1 MKPFFVLA
9 LVAVLCSCPLQS
21 QNRKKAF
28 CQLSGPEKCWV
39 IFHPFKAKRAYKIS
53 LEAVR
58 IADSIQQTTLL
69 DGDANG
75 GQVDAF
81 RHAFWM
87 ATLAQ
92 EIGRRS
98 AKSLGKAH
106 EKGNYKQFKKGK
118 LEDGTLPDSQA
129 SAMDVYNNAV
139 GIELYKAHKK
149 ATSKEYIELLVT
161 KIKNGDLKI
170 LKKDPKGSYL
180 DCNGQAIS
188 PNDYKGIWES
198 PKCLIPSKK

>member
-1 MKPFFVLA
+1 MKPLLPFLLTFLLLTQPV
-9 LVAVLCSCPLQS
+9 QS
-21 QNRKKAF
+21 QNSKKAF
-28 CQLSGPEKCWV
+28 CKLSGPEKCWV
-39 IFHPFKAKRAYKIS
+39 IFHPFKAKRAYKTS

-58 IADSIQQTTLL
+58 VSDSIRQTDLL
-69 DGDANG
+69 DGDSNG

-81 RHAFWM
+81 RHAYWM

-118 LEDGTLPDSQA
+118 LEDGAVPDAQA
-129 SAMDVYNNAV
+129 SAMDLHNNAM
-139 GIELYKAHKK
+139 GIELYKKHKK
-149 ATSKEYIELLVT
+149 GTKKEYIALVLA
-161 KIKNGDLKI
+161 KIRNGDLKI
-170 LKKDPKGSYL
+170 LKKDRKGNYL
-180 DCNGQAIS
+180 DCNGQPVS